1 MASWKGKSR
10 GGILGYKIFIF
21 ILKYLGLRAA
31 YLLLVFVAFWFVPFA
46 PAATKSIYAFF
57 RQRLK
62 KGRLHS
68 AWAVYKTYFVF
79 GQALIDRTAVL
90 AGMNNK
96 FTYFFDGVE
105 HLRGIAEGGEGGIL
119 ISAHAGNWS
128 MAGSMLDDDVGTN
141 ARVNIV
147 MLADEHKRIQE
158 FLDKIQVK
166 QAAKI
171 IAIGDDFS
179 HIIAMGT
186 ALRNGEI
193 LCMHGD
199 RYMPG
204 ADTIEVDFF
213 GDKAYLPAGPFQ
225 LITRM
230 KVPFTIV
237 YAFKET
243 ATHYHFY
250 STPPMKNPESMQEA
264 AQYFAS
270 SMEEKVR
277 QYPYQWYNF
286 FDYWAKPAQ
295 PIHESANSNK
305 PKKKRKRKSESNS
318 PDNANA
324 Q

>member
-10 GGILGYKIFIF
+10 GGILGYKIFVF
-21 ILKYLGLRAA
+21 ILKNLGLRAA
-31 YLLLVFVAFWFVPFA
+31 YALLAFVAFYFIFFA
-46 PAATKSIYAFF
+46 PKATTSIYSFF
-57 RQRLK
+57 RKRLQ

-68 AWAVYKTYFVF
+68 LWAIYKTYFVF

-90 AGMNNK
+90 AGMNDK

-105 HLRGIAEGGEGGIL
+105 HLRSIAQAGDGGIL

-128 MAGSMLDDDVGTN
+128 MAGSMLDDDVGKD

-147 MLADEHKRIQE
+147 MLADEHQRIQA
-158 FLDKIQVK
+158 FLDQIQVK

-171 IAIGDDFS
+171 IPIGDDFS

-199 RYMPG
+199 RYLPG
-204 ADTIEVDFF
+204 ADTIEVDFL
-213 GDKAYLPAGPFQ
+213 GGKAYLPAGPFQ
-225 LITRM
+225 LIKRM

-243 ATHYHFY
+243 VSHYHFF
-250 STPPMKNPESMQEA
+250 STPPMKNPASAQEA
-264 AQYFAS
+264 AQHFAS
-270 SMEEKVR
+270 SMEEKVKR
-277 QYPYQWYNF
+277 YPYQWYNF
-286 FDYWAKPAQ
+286 YDFWALPPEK
-295 PIHESANSNK
+295 
-305 PKKKRKRKSESNS
+305 
-318 PDNANA
+318 
-324 Q
+324 